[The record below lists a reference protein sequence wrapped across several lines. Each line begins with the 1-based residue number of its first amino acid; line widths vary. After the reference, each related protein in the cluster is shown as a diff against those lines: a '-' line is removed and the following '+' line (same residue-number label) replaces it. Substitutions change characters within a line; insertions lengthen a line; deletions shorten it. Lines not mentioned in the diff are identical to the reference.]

1 MISTDFAP
9 LERPKDTQ
17 AAYAQ
22 LLHPWQW
29 KKSKHIQRARTRM
42 KKLFPKHEI
51 AFFLTARAGLSKV
64 LEALKV
70 GEGCEV
76 ITVPFTC
83 EAVIIPILANQAT
96 PIYVDI
102 ETDTF
107 SLDAAKLE
115 DAITKQTKA
124 IILQHTYGATPRDR
138 ALIVQIAKKYRIPVI
153 EDLAHGFD
161 LNALQAKPYTTIK
174 LFSFGRS
181 KAISSIWGGAVATQQ
196 PQLAQ
201 MIKLFERQLDQPPVP
216 FILQS
221 LLYKPLAVTIRQT
234 YNLGIAKL
242 TIGRILHGITHM
254 FGLIANELSARERKL
269 KTNMHMIK
277 AYPDAFAALLL
288 VQLQSFEQTQSHRS
302 HICSYYSSEF
312 PATATTQTLSRFPVL
327 IDHRDA
333 VYQQLS
339 RRSIYLGRWY
349 RKLMGDTD
357 QSCPTA
363 KRVSESILNL
373 PTNCTMQ
380 EAELVVKTLRQVQQ
394 QVEKKKAKEEAKQ
407 KKQK

>member
-9 LERPKDTQ
+9 LEQPKDAQ

-29 KKSKHIQRARTRM
+29 KKGKHIQRARARM

-70 GEGCEV
+70 GEGSEV
-76 ITVPFTC
+76 ITIPFTC

-96 PIYVDI
+96 PVYVDI

-115 DAITKQTKA
+115 NAITKQTKV
-124 IILQHTYGATPRDR
+124 ILLQHTYGATPRDR
-138 ALIVQIAKKYRIPVI
+138 ALVVQIAKKYRIPVI

-161 LNALQAKPYTTIK
+161 LAALQAKPYTTIK

-201 MIKLFERQLDQPPVP
+201 TIKLIERQLDQPPVP

-221 LLYKPLAVTIRQT
+221 LWYKPLAVTIRKT
-234 YNLGIAKL
+234 YNLGIARL

-254 FGLIANELSARERKL
+254 FGFIANELSTRERKL
-269 KTNMHMIK
+269 KPDMHMIK

-288 VQLQSFEQTQSHRS
+288 VQLQTFEQIQTHRS
-302 HICSYYSSEF
+302 RICAYYSAEF
-312 PATATTQTLSRFPVL
+312 PTTATTQPLSRYPVL
-327 IDHRDA
+327 LDHRDA
-333 VYQQLS
+333 IYQQLTK
-339 RRSIYLGRWY
+339 RSIYLGRWY
-349 RKLMGDTD
+349 RKLMGDTSE
-357 QSCPTA
+357 SCPVA
-363 KRVSESILNL
+363 NRIRESIINL

-380 EAELVVKTLRQVQQ
+380 EAELVVKELRQAQQKVQKKLNKAAG
-394 QVEKKKAKEEAKQ
+394 KKK
-407 KKQK
+407 

>member
-9 LERPKDTQ
+9 LERPKDAQ

-22 LLHPWQW
+22 LFHPWQW
-29 KKSKHIQRARTRM
+29 KKGKHIQRARTRM

-70 GEGCEV
+70 GEGSEV
-76 ITVPFTC
+76 ITIPFTC

-96 PIYVDI
+96 PVYVDI

-115 DAITKQTKA
+115 NTITRQTKA

-138 ALIVQIAKKYRIPVI
+138 ALVVQIAKKYRIPVI

-161 LNALQAKPYTTIK
+161 LTALQTKPYTTIK

-181 KAISSIWGGAVATQQ
+181 KAISSIWGGAVAIQQ
-196 PQLAQ
+196 PQLIQA
-201 MIKLFERQLDQPPVP
+201 IKQIERQLDPPHLP
-216 FILQS
+216 FILRS
-221 LLYKPLAVTIRQT
+221 LWYKPLAVTIRQT
-234 YNLGIAKL
+234 YNLGLAKL
-242 TIGRILHGITHM
+242 TIGRILHGATHM

-269 KTNMHMIK
+269 KPDMHMTK

-288 VQLQSFEQTQSHRS
+288 VQLQTFEQVQTHRS
-302 HICSYYSSEF
+302 RICSYYSSEF
-312 PATATTQTLSRFPVL
+312 PTTATTQPLSRFPVL
-327 IDHRDA
+327 LDHRDA
-333 VYQQLS
+333 VYQHLS
-339 RRSIYLGRWY
+339 KRSIYLGRWY
-349 RKLMGDTD
+349 RKLMGDTTE
-357 QSCPTA
+357 SCPVA
-363 KRVSESILNL
+363 HRICESIINL
-373 PTNCTMQ
+373 PTSCTMQ
-380 EAELVVKTLRQVQQ
+380 EAELVVKALRQAEQQ
-394 QVEKKKAKEEAKQ
+394 IEKKRVKEAK
-407 KKQK
+407 KKK